1 MRIDLNLPGGHG
13 AIHLPGDN
21 WPGLSDLE
29 TAAGLLAESTRAC
42 PDCPGVTVEEIL
54 LAMARTAPA
63 HLAPGLR
70 ARAGAPPALPPM
82 SPRLAAMYQDHA
94 DGLANIEAAYQ
105 ALGER

>member
-1 MRIDLNLPGGHG
+1 MRIDLDLPGGHG
-13 AIHLPGDN
+13 AIHLPGDD
-21 WPGLSDLE
+21 WPRLGDLE
-29 TAAGLLAESTRAC
+29 TAAGILAESTRAC

-105 ALGER
+105 ALDEH

>member
-1 MRIDLNLPGGHG
+1 MRIDLDLPGGHG
-13 AIHLPGDN
+13 AIHLPGDD
-21 WPGLSDLE
+21 WPGIADLQ
-29 TAAGLLAESTRAC
+29 TAADILAETTRAC
-42 PDCPGVTVEEIL
+42 PDCAGVTAGEIL

-70 ARAGAPPALPPM
+70 ARAGAPPVLAPV

-94 DGLANIEAAYQ
+94 DGLANIEAAYR